1 MSLKQLSCQAL
12 GETASGVQEEWC
24 LGFALLH
31 TMPGAAG
38 FMLHAFSLQ

>member
-12 GETASGVQEEWC
+12 AETGNGVQQEWC

-31 TMPGAAG
+31 TMPGMAG
-38 FMLHAFSLQ
+38 LMFNAFSLQ